1 MAIPTTNGAPEVLD
15 YVQSVLSSYLPDELE
30 TRNTDTGLSVKVP
43 DRYRRIES
51 LPEQRVGTDCV
62 LVLTGSKTVTRHD
75 AAKRRLSMVTML
87 AITAQTAGA
96 MSQHEKFAESLY
108 VLAEA
113 VELVL
118 HSYVRE
124 ASGSSTAGV
133 IRYEPEGIEYSPPF
147 QLTRGGVW
155 ALAANVRGVLHQNPY
170 RINIS

>member
-15 YVQSVLSSYLPDELE
+15 YVQSVLTSYLAAELS
-30 TRNTDTGLSVKVP
+30 TRNSDTGLSVQVP

-51 LPEQRVGTDCV
+51 LPEQRVGTDCI
-62 LVLTGSKTVTRHD
+62 LVLTGSSTVTRHD

-87 AITAQTAGA
+87 AVTAQTAGA

-118 HSYVRE
+118 HSYLRE
-124 ASGSSTAGV
+124 AGGSSTAGV
-133 IRYEPEGIEYSPPF
+133 IRYEPENIEYSPPL
-147 QLTRGGVW
+147 QLTKGGVW
-155 ALAANVRGVLHQNPY
+155 ALAANVRGVVHQNPY
-170 RINIS
+170 RITIT